1 MQRFF
6 LILSWSLIA
15 NAAFAQSNEGTDFWL
30 GFMEHRDVGQNTMVV
45 MITAKSNTS
54 GRVEMP
60 LTGWSQNFTV
70 AANQV
75 SLVRV
80 PRLAENLGSETVADR
95 GIRVTS
101 DAPVSVYIHQYHS
114 FRAEATIVLPVE
126 AIDREYYIMTYS
138 GVFQNGQDYPSEF
151 LLVATQ
157 DETEVSITL
166 SDNTIKGKSA
176 GSTFTIMLNAGETYQ
191 VQSSTGSGDLTGT
204 FIQSDKKLAV
214 FGGCQWTSIPEGC
227 SFRDNLLEQ
236 MYPVN
241 TWGRRFVTI
250 PSAGVSYD
258 IYRIMA
264 SEDNTTVEIDGA
276 NPRVFSLDA
285 GEYAE
290 YQSGAAA
297 YISANHPIL
306 TAQYLVGSGCNG
318 LGIGDPAFVLLNSVE
333 QTRNVVT
340 LYNSSFENIYEN
352 YINIIA
358 QTDDIDNVTIDGQA
372 VPTAGG
378 NWVTI
383 GANADFS
390 YTQIRVSAGSH
401 TVNSTGCGVIVTAYG
416 YGDIES
422 YAYSGGASFTAIN
435 ANAIPEGGCLNDT
448 IFFDT
453 GLPEE
458 RYEAFW
464 DMGDGTTISRHRFEY
479 SYDRLGSYPVT
490 LITYDRCLD
499 ERDTSYRDLQ
509 VTLRQSVAATDAVE
523 VCEGTSFN
531 LTASDLAG
539 ARYEWRGPNDYFS
552 TAQEPVFPNSTPVQ
566 SGTYSVV
573 GVISGCATFPAEAS
587 VTVHETP
594 QPDLGLDTLI
604 CTRDPDFDLLL
615 DPGSFRLYQW
625 QDNSRLSTFQVLEEG
640 TFRVVVTDEFGCVG
654 SDEVVFKEQCP
665 TRIYAP
671 NAFSPND
678 DGVNDRFRV
687 FVSDVTAMELRIF
700 DRWGNQVFNT
710 TDPEASWDGFW
721 RDRPASSGVYVWLL
735 EYEGYEKDGSTKIG
749 VESGDVSLIR

>member
-1 MQRFF
+1 MQK
-6 LILSWSLIA
+6 LLSILCWSFIA
-15 NAAFAQSNEGTDFWL
+15 ITGFAQSNEGTDFWL
-30 GFMEHRDVGQNTMVV
+30 GFMEHRDVGQNNMVV

-60 LTGWSQNFTV
+60 LTGWSQEFTV

-75 SLVRV
+75 SLVRM
-80 PRLAENLGSETVADR
+80 PRTAENLGSETVANR

-126 AIDREYYIMTYS
+126 AIDLEYYIMTYS
-138 GVFQNGQDYPSEF
+138 GVLQGGQDYPSEF

-166 SDNTIKGKSA
+166 SGNSKGNSD
-176 GSTFTIMLNAGETYQ
+176 GSTFSVTLNAGETYQ
-191 VQSSTGSGDLTGT
+191 VQSRIGPGDLTGT
-204 FIQSDKKLAV
+204 FIQSNKKLAV

-236 MYPVN
+236 MYPVS

-250 PSAGVSYD
+250 PSARVTYD

-276 NPRVFSLDA
+276 NPRVFSLNA

-297 YISANHPIL
+297 YISANRPIL
-306 TAQYLVGSGCNG
+306 AAQYLVGSGCNG

-358 QTDDIDNVTIDGQA
+358 QTDDIDHVTIDGQEVA
-372 VPTAGG
+372 ALGG

-390 YTQIRVSAGSH
+390 YTQIRVSGGSH

-416 YGDIES
+416 YGEIES

-453 GLPEE
+453 GLSED
-458 RYEAFW
+458 RYEVFW
-464 DMGDGTTISRHRFEY
+464 DMGDGTTITRHRFEY
-479 SYDRLGSYPVT
+479 AYDRLGSYPVS

-499 ERDTSYRDLQ
+499 ERDTSYRDLLI
-509 VTLRQSVAATDAVE
+509 TLRQAVSATDAVE
-523 VCEGTSFN
+523 VCEGTAFS

-552 TAQEPVFPNSTPVQ
+552 TAQEPVFPNSTPIQ
-566 SGTYSVV
+566 SGDYTVV

-587 VTVHETP
+587 VIVHETP
-594 QPDLGLDTLI
+594 LPDLGPDTLI
-604 CTRDPDFDLLL
+604 CSRNADFDLLL
-615 DPGSFRLYQW
+615 DPGPFQLYQW

-640 TFRVVVTDEFGCVG
+640 TFRVVVTDEFGCIG
-654 SDEVVFKEQCP
+654 SDEVVFTEQCP

-671 NAFSPND
+671 NVFSPND
-678 DGVNDRFRV
+678 DGANDRFKV
-687 FVSDVTAMELRIF
+687 FATDITAMQLRIF
-700 DRWGNQVFNT
+700 DRWGNQVFKT
-710 TDPEASWDGFW
+710 TDPEAAWDGFW
-721 RDRPASSGVYVWLL
+721 RDRPAAMGVYVWVLQ
-735 EYEGYEKDGSTKIG
+735 YEGFEEDGSTKTGI
-749 VESGDVSLIR
+749 ESGDVSLIR